1 MAKMFQQSD
10 YVEGVSRERHSTH
23 LGISSEAN
31 NPEEYYTEKVVNG
44 IRGTRLPVSQEHG
57 GAVPGK
63 PYGLVNVGRSFV
75 GLDERGV
82 DIEDLPGDFCSKV
95 MGLDAP
101 EEKPVS
107 KKPAKKSARKTPRRI
122 VREKSEEE
130 EPGDEEPAYEE
141 PVEDFPKSEPMCTSS
156 VKVTLKGSFGKYR
169 GEYLSVHREDE
180 FLVLVYPEDASVFS
194 PPPDLRESLTVTCGN
209 EVHEVYYPGIE
220 FSLPAY
226 GIGVQLM
233 VFRKAE

>member
-1 MAKMFQQSD
+1 MFQQSD

-95 MGLDAP
+95 MGLDTP

-122 VREKSEEE
+122 VKEEPEEE
-130 EPGDEEPAYEE
+130 EYIEEYIQ
-141 PVEDFPKSEPMCTSS
+141 KSEPMCTSS

-194 PPPDLRESLTVTCGN
+194 PPPDLQESLTVTCGN

-220 FSLPAY
+220 FTLPAY

>member
-95 MGLDAP
+95 MGLDTP

-122 VREKSEEE
+122 VKEEPEEE
-130 EPGDEEPAYEE
+130 EYIEEYIQ
-141 PVEDFPKSEPMCTSS
+141 KSEPMCTSS

-194 PPPDLRESLTVTCGN
+194 PPPDLQESLTVTCGN

-220 FSLPAY
+220 FTLPAY